1 MTTSHS
7 KLPRLGLLSVVLFL
21 ASATPALGGT
31 VTITGTEGRDELQ
44 VVLEADPAGRVSL
57 VVTPAA
63 TATSTSGQCVAR
75 TDSVTGRPV
84 DTQCALSATAA
95 NDLVIDLRG
104 GDDVLVVD
112 ASSAAVGTIA
122 ASGGTGNDDLTLVGR
137 GRTLRGG
144 EGDDVLRAPGGIPD
158 ESVTWDGGGGRD
170 LVDFAGATTTGG
182 ERTPGVT
189 ASLATGRATIVVG
202 GFATLSFRQDTLT
215 GIERLSGTE
224 FGDIL
229 EGGAGADELLG
240 QGGPDILRGA
250 DGNDTLNGGL
260 ATDELS
266 GGKGADTLDGGPGVD
281 NFPAGEG
288 FDTFLTRDGFQ
299 EGVTCVNKDVV
310 VNDLADK
317 VFAPTTCLSISTAA
331 RKHRL
336 DTRVFGAALRV
347 GVDRAL
353 RVQVSCPR
361 LKPDRCAGTLRTLL
375 GRATLATAGYR
386 LRPGRRATLRLLL
399 SPAEAGR
406 VRGRT
411 LSLRADEVDGD
422 GRKRQV
428 LRTASVRR

>member
-31 VTITGTEGRDELQ
+31 LTITGTDGRDELQ
-44 VVLEADPAGRVSL
+44 VGLEIERSGASTFTSL
-57 VVTPAA
+57 IVTPAP
-63 TATSTSGQCVAR
+63 TVTPTGCQRR

-84 DTQCALSATAA
+84 DTRCPPPT
-95 NDLVIDLRG
+95 DLVIDLRG
-104 GDDVLVVD
+104 GDDVLTVDVQNSVV
-112 ASSAAVGTIA
+112 TIA
-122 ASGGTGNDDLTLVGR
+122 ASGGTGNDDLTVVGR

-144 EGDDVLRAPGGIPD
+144 EGDDVLRAVRGPPD

-170 LVDFAGATTTGG
+170 LVDFSGATSSGV
-182 ERTPGVT
+182 TPGVT
-189 ASLATGRATIVVG
+189 ASLATGRATIVPGLGLGV
-202 GFATLSFRQDTLT
+202 RQDTLT
-215 GIERLSGTE
+215 GIERLSGTQ

-240 QGGPDILRGA
+240 QGGPDILRGG
-250 DGNDTLNGGL
+250 DGDDTLNGGP

-281 NFPAGEG
+281 DFPAGEG

-331 RKHRL
+331 RKHRF
-336 DTRVFGAALRV
+336 DTRLSGAALRV
-347 GVDRAL
+347 GADRAL

-386 LRPGRRATLRLLL
+386 LRPGGRATLRLLL
-399 SPAEAGR
+399 SPAEAAR

-422 GRKRQV
+422 RRKRQV